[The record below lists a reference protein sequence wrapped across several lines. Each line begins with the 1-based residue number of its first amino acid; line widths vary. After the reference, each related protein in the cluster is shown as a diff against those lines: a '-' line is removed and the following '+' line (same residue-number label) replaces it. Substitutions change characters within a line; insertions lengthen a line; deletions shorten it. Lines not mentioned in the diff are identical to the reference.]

1 LLLYG
6 LTMSRFPRI
15 FYCRGSSKQR
25 ILLDAISNALDD
37 ILHHGTMIAM
47 RLVVTKAHHVP
58 IFTDSIPTYF
68 DDAVI
73 DLIAVGL
80 QTDKAMQLSIR
91 H

>member
-1 LLLYG
+1 
-6 LTMSRFPRI
+6 
-15 FYCRGSSKQR
+15 
-25 ILLDAISNALDD
+25 
-37 ILHHGTMIAM
+37 MIAM

-80 QTDKAMQLSIR
+80 QTFPLIVAHMHCVPGFVTGLRTLAPTPDVKRKDGLRVQVRLR
-91 H
+91 R